1 MGFLTATMLMETY
14 MMHAFVQLVMFSLF
28 LSQYRTDFEYLQE
41 IPILTLDGNEDFKG
55 KKDRYD
61 HMTEKVKFGKQN
73 KLMI

>member
-1 MGFLTATMLMETY
+1 METY
-14 MMHAFVQLVMFSLF
+14 MMHAFVQLVMFPLF